1 MTWGQD
7 KILLSPCRACHLNL
21 RGTPNSYIGWGMTA
35 LFTGT
40 GVLQSVQRLL
50 NNGRRRYHYIETH
63 GQRQPLS
70 SNFLITKNKARF
82 LFNNYRIEKN
92 KTKQSSKLAWKNGRP
107 RKLAYISNISG
118 PGHISWDF
126 FEIQSTIRW
135 KQQEGF
141 SASSQILGETFFLSC
156 SILRNLRTWKVCL
169 FMRKQD
175 GLWGKEGRV

>member
-1 MTWGQD
+1 MAGD
-7 KILLSPCRACHLNL
+7 VI
-21 RGTPNSYIGWGMTA
+21 
-35 LFTGT
+35 
-40 GVLQSVQRLL
+40 
-50 NNGRRRYHYIETH
+50 YIETH

-82 LFNNYRIEKN
+82 LFNNYRIERN

-107 RKLAYISNISG
+107 RKLAYISNIWT
-118 PGHISWDF
+118 GHFLRF

-141 SASSQILGETFFLSC
+141 SASSQILGETFVLSC
-156 SILRNLRTWKVCL
+156 SIQRNLRTWKVCL

-175 GLWGKEGRV
+175 GLWGKEGEIIKEEELHQARKLPG